1 MSMDRLLTSKQSLI
15 EALRMNGVAFVLG
28 PDAVQIEVD
37 GASTGDAQ
45 TTPASFYDL
54 VSDELLRTYNTTLPQ
69 SQTTISGGS
78 WQLHRAA
85 AQILTDCEGVSLER
99 LRRSASSVVQAV
111 SQRVRSA
118 PLLARLAAL
127 KASDLYISLTP
138 DDCLVDALR
147 QAHGAENVEVT
158 AYAPNSDSSQPV
170 DIPPARAGL
179 VRVFFPLGRSATGSR
194 MAIHEEDALE
204 FLYKFQEE
212 GVRRAPIL
220 VGELRRRDLLLLGC
234 NLPDWLGRGFL
245 RLANESRL
253 SSQDKKME
261 FFAADAKDAGLNAFL
276 SRFNP
281 NASVFPWSPQ
291 EFIGELETM
300 VIPHAQHAE
309 PARATTPPIEP
320 ARTAAQRGPTI
331 FVSYASEDADAA
343 RRLAESLTSLGFS
356 DVWLDKR
363 KLIGGDDW
371 SDNIDEAIDRC
382 DFFMP
387 VLSRQA
393 DQRREGVFWEEW
405 RKALTRAMRV
415 NDAFLL
421 PIGIDAAQ
429 PDRAGYERI
438 FSGFTSQFR
447 RLHLL
452 HAPQGALSADATA
465 ALRERCG
472 RFAEEA
478 S

>member
-1 MSMDRLLTSKQSLI
+1 MSMDRLLTSKQSLV
-15 EALRMNGVAFVLG
+15 EALQMKSVALVLG
-28 PDAVQIEVD
+28 PDAVQVELD
-37 GASTGDAQ
+37 PPSAGA
-45 TTPASFYDL
+45 PPRVASFYDL
-54 VSDELLRTYNTTLPQ
+54 VGDELLRTYNTALPEP
-69 SQTTISGGS
+69 QTGSGSS
-78 WQLHRAA
+78 WHLHRVA
-85 AQILTDCEGVSLER
+85 AQILADNDDVSPER
-99 LRRSASSVVQAV
+99 LRRSASSLVKAV
-111 SQRVRSA
+111 AGRVKAS

-127 KASDLYISLTP
+127 KAFDLYICLTP

-147 QAHGAENVEVT
+147 QVHGADHLEVS
-158 AYAPNSDSSQPV
+158 AYAPNADSSQPV
-170 DIPPARAGL
+170 DISPARDGL

-194 MAIHEEDALE
+194 LAIHEEDALE

-212 GVRRAPIL
+212 GVRRAPVLI
-220 VGELRRRDLLLLGC
+220 GELRRRDLLLLGC

-281 NASVFPWSPQ
+281 NASVFPWAPA
-291 EFIGELETM
+291 EFIGELEAM
-300 VIPHAQHAE
+300 VTPRARAAE
-309 PARATTPPIEP
+309 PAATPAVARPP
-320 ARTAAQRGPTI
+320 AGGHGGPTI

-343 RRLAESLTSLGFS
+343 RRLAQSLSALGFA

-363 KLIGGDDW
+363 KLIAGDDW
-371 SDNIDEAIDRC
+371 SDHIDDAIEHC

-405 RKALTRAMRV
+405 RKALMRAMRV

-421 PIGIDAAQ
+421 PVGIDVAQ

-438 FSGFTSQFR
+438 FSGFTSEFR

-452 HAPQGALSADATA
+452 HAPEGTLSDAASTE
-465 ALRERCG
+465 LRARCG
-472 RFAEEA
+472 RFGEA
-478 S
+478 TRV

>member
-1 MSMDRLLTSKQSLI
+1 M
-15 EALRMNGVAFVLG
+15 
-28 PDAVQIEVD
+28 
-37 GASTGDAQ
+37 
-45 TTPASFYDL
+45 
-54 VSDELLRTYNTTLPQ
+54 
-69 SQTTISGGS
+69 
-78 WQLHRAA
+78 
-85 AQILTDCEGVSLER
+85 
-99 LRRSASSVVQAV
+99 
-111 SQRVRSA
+111 
-118 PLLARLAAL
+118 RLAAL
-127 KASDLYISLTP
+127 KAFDLYICLTP

-147 QAHGAENVEVT
+147 QTHGADNVEVS
-158 AYAPNSDSSQPV
+158 AYAPNADSSQPV
-170 DIPPARAGL
+170 DVSPGRAGL
-179 VRVFFPLGRSATGSR
+179 VRVFFPLGRCTSGSR
-194 MAIHEEDALE
+194 LAIHEEDAFE

-212 GVRRAPIL
+212 GVRRAPVL
-220 VGELRRRDLLLLGC
+220 LGELRRRDLLLLGC

-253 SSQDKKME
+253 SQQDKKME
-261 FFAADAKDAGLNAFL
+261 FFAADARDAGLNAFL

-300 VIPHAQHAE
+300 VTRQASQANAAVVTTASMSAPRAGAQA
-309 PARATTPPIEP
+309 
-320 ARTAAQRGPTI
+320 GPTI

-343 RRLAESLTSLGFS
+343 RRLAQSLAALGFS

-363 KLIGGDDW
+363 KLIAGDDW
-371 SDNIDEAIDRC
+371 SDHIDEAIEHC

-415 NDAFLL
+415 NDVFLL
-421 PIGIDAAQ
+421 PVGIDVAQ

-438 FSGFTSQFR
+438 FSGFTNEFR

-452 HAPQGALSADATA
+452 HAPQGALSADASVGA
-465 ALRERCG
+465 ARALRPVRRG
-472 RFAEEA
+472 
-478 S
+478 SS